1 VLINVFFVRQ
11 INLFLLSNPP
21 KMATADLNKL
31 QQLLQGAEDNE
42 MVLTQVRKNMEKL
55 TALISET
62 NALLDPSYTPER
74 KERKPRAA
82 NASGTGGRRGRP
94 RKEASA
100 E

>member
-1 VLINVFFVRQ
+1 
-11 INLFLLSNPP
+11 
-21 KMATADLNKL
+21 MAVADLNKI

-62 NALLDPSYTPER
+62 NALLDPSYTPAR

-82 NASGTGGRRGRP
+82 SAAGTGSRRGRP
-94 RKEASA
+94 RKDAAA